1 MYIFFKYMYV
11 LPAIHNKSI
20 RERKA
25 KGAFK
30 MGRKFKAA
38 SPPGVSH
45 RCPTVQVDKKEKAR
59 DLVALSNVR
68 TGSRRYETKT
78 RRVVSFVVRRH
89 F

>member
-1 MYIFFKYMYV
+1 MMYIFFKYV
-11 LPAIHNKSI
+11 RVTCDNKSI